1 MSQDVPR
8 KPPRLRRRYI
18 LQNIAQKAIKEIAS
32 ECGVDEKTIDR
43 DIKKLKESG
52 EWQSWLEDELLRLH
66 KLSDI
71 DNTTKYREIAKLY
84 AKTMIQKTEVVSE
97 GSLKFEFIVV
107 EPNGDSKPNVETTPN
122 TVENT

>member
-1 MSQDVPR
+1 MPPNVPH
-8 KPPRLRRRYI
+8 KPPKLRRRYI
-18 LQNIAQKAIKEIAS
+18 LQNIAQKDIKEIAN